1 MDQASSIAKAEAPS
15 RAPRGRARRH
25 RGGRPTLAEA
35 RRRQQQLLEVAGA
48 MFMRQGFAGTS
59 IDAVADAAG
68 MSKRTVY
75 ARYADKNELFG
86 AVLRELIERCVVP
99 ITRFQSGKLT
109 LEPTLAEIGRH
120 VLTNVLAPSAVS
132 LHRIIIAESER
143 QPAFGRLAHAEGR
156 KPAVKAIAAVLR
168 RHATELRVADFELA
182 AQQFLSLVVDYSLCL
197 ATLGI
202 KEDRRGIEARVS
214 AAVDLFLNGA
224 ALPSFRSCSRR
235 RG

>member
-1 MDQASSIAKAEAPS
+1 MDQAPSVAKRDAS
-15 RAPRGRARRH
+15 PRRERTH
-25 RGGRPTLAEA
+25 GGRPTRAEA
-35 RRRQQQLLEVAGA
+35 SRRQLHLLDVAGT
-48 MFMRQGFAGTS
+48 MFMHHGFDGTS

-86 AVLRELIERCVVP
+86 AVLRALIERCVVP
-99 ITRFQSGKLT
+99 ITGFQSGTLA
-109 LEPTLAEIGRH
+109 LEPTLFEIGCH
-120 VLTNVLAPSAVS
+120 VLANVIAPSAVS

-156 KPAVKAIAAVLR
+156 KPAVKAIAALLR
-168 RHATELRVADFELA
+168 RHGDELRVTDFDLA
-182 AQQFLSLVVDYSLCL
+182 AQQFLSLVIDHSLCL

-202 KEDRRGIEARVS
+202 KEDRRSVAARVR

-224 ALPSFRSCSRR
+224 SGKALRSCSQR

>member
-1 MDQASSIAKAEAPS
+1 
-15 RAPRGRARRH
+15 
-25 RGGRPTLAEA
+25 
-35 RRRQQQLLEVAGA
+35 
-48 MFMRQGFAGTS
+48 MFMRHGFDGTS

-86 AVLRELIERCVVP
+86 AVLRALIERCVAP
-99 ITRFQSGKLT
+99 ITRFHSGTAT
-109 LEPTLAEIGRH
+109 LEATLVEIGRH
-120 VLTNVLAPSAVS
+120 LLTNVLAPAAVS
-132 LHRIIIAESER
+132 LHRIIIAELER
-143 QPAFGRLAHAEGR
+143 QPAFGRLAHGEGR

-168 RHATELRVADFELA
+168 RHGGELRVADFELA
-182 AQQFLSLVVDYSLCL
+182 AQQFLSLVVDHSLCL

-202 KEDRRGIEARVS
+202 KEDRRGVEARVK

-224 ALPSFRSCSRR
+224 AQPSFRTCSAR

>member
-1 MDQASSIAKAEAPS
+1 MDQAPSVAKMATPP
-15 RAPRGRARRH
+15 RAPRGRGARH
-25 RGGRPTLAEA
+25 HGGRPTLAEA
-35 RRRQQQLLEVAGA
+35 SRRQRQLLDVAGA
-48 MFMRQGFAGTS
+48 MFMRQGLAGTS

-86 AVLRELIERCVVP
+86 AVLRDLIERCVVP
-99 ITRFQSGKLT
+99 ITRFQSGKLA
-109 LEPTLAEIGRH
+109 LEPTLAGIGRH
-120 VLTNVLAPSAVS
+120 VLANVLAPSSVS

-168 RHATELRVADFELA
+168 RHAAELRVADFELA
-182 AQQFLSLVVDYSLCL
+182 AQQFLSLVVDNSLCL

-202 KEDRRGIEARVS
+202 KEDRRGLDARVN

-224 ALPSFRSCSRR
+224 ALASFRSCSRP